1 MKQNELELLKEKI
14 IDYVVDCGRNG
25 DEHINECVVLDD
37 DNEYSPYADIEG
49 YVRVNGYTEDD
60 YTCGYMNGTGAF
72 VVTSVDVNLK
82 IQVYDENE
90 IPVNIDENEIY
101 AAIESE
107 LKW

>member
-37 DNEYSPYADIEG
+37 DNEYSPYADVEG
-49 YVRVNGYTEDD
+49 HVRVNGYTEDD

-90 IPVNIDENEIY
+90 IPVNIDENEIC
-101 AAIESE
+101 AAIESK

>member
-1 MKQNELELLKEKI
+1 M
-14 IDYVVDCGRNG
+14 
-25 DEHINECVVLDD
+25 
-37 DNEYSPYADIEG
+37 
-49 YVRVNGYTEDD
+49 RVNGYTEDD

>member
-14 IDYVVDCGRNG
+14 IDYVVDCGRNS
-25 DEHINECVVLDD
+25 DEHIKGCVVLDD
-37 DNEYSPYADIEG
+37 DNEYSPYADVEG